1 MSLEKY
7 LNSSCEEVAINEL
20 NRLANKA
27 QTITKDLV
35 IDFVKLSKE
44 LDVEALERTN
54 FYEKLKNLI

>member
-7 LNSSCEEVAINEL
+7 LNPSCEEVAINEL

-27 QTITKDLV
+27 QTVTKDLV

>member
-7 LNSSCEEVAINEL
+7 LNPSCEEVAINEL

-27 QTITKDLV
+27 QTVTKDLV

-44 LDVEALERTN
+44 LDVEALERAN